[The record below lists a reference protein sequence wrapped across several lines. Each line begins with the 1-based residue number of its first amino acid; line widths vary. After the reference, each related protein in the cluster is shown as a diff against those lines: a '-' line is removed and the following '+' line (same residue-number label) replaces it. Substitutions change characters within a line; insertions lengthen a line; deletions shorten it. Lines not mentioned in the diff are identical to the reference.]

1 MLEHLALIYIHSR
14 FTETCKGLKMVWQ
27 TEMVRIVR
35 HLINDIAA
43 TTYADD
49 RLEETVLVSAQL
61 ILNYV
66 EFDNTFTVDVDSLS
80 LSPDPTALTTKD
92 NAFINIVCI
101 KAACVILSSELRTH
115 GLNSV
120 SISDGPSRI
129 DMTGVVKNLQIIQQD
144 MCQRSEHAIMQHKA
158 GNSVAGQA
166 ILGPYAPGAA
176 NVSRITLSN
185 REGYFS

>member
-1 MLEHLALIYIHSR
+1 
-14 FTETCKGLKMVWQ
+14 MVWQ

-35 HLINDIAA
+35 HLINDIDAVS
-43 TTYADD
+43 YADD

-66 EFDNTFTVDVDSLS
+66 DFDNTFTVDVDGLS
-80 LSPDPTALTTKD
+80 LSPDPTEGTKD
-92 NAFINIVCI
+92 NSFINIVCM

-129 DMTGVVKNLQIIQQD
+129 DMTGIVKNLQVVQQE
-144 MCQRSEHAIMQHKA
+144 MCAKSEDAIVQHKA

-166 ILGPYAPGAA
+166 ILGPYSPGADGVA
-176 NVSRITLSN
+176 RNTLTH